1 MHDCED
7 KDAVLLHNGS
17 MGMQGFMLGSSGMQA
32 GVFKA
37 ESKVML
43 LFSQQLYLLLTAPWR
58 VKCCVVHEGL
68 KWGSRSCFIPIV
80 GCCSVAT
87 KQKIEHVKVTMGVA
101 AAGC

>member
-1 MHDCED
+1 
-7 KDAVLLHNGS
+7 
-17 MGMQGFMLGSSGMQA
+17 
-32 GVFKA
+32 
-37 ESKVML
+37 ML
-43 LFSQQLYLLLTAPWR
+43 LFSQGLQEKGYGIHYSSLTTPWR

>member
-37 ESKVML
+37 ES
-43 LFSQQLYLLLTAPWR
+43 
-58 VKCCVVHEGL
+58 
-68 KWGSRSCFIPIV
+68 
-80 GCCSVAT
+80 
-87 KQKIEHVKVTMGVA
+87 
-101 AAGC
+101 